1 MPHAVIPRFI
11 PLLAAAFLFCAPS
24 SGRGEPRWFKGNT
37 HTHSLWSDG
46 NDFPEMITDWYRK
59 HGYQFL
65 AISDHNILQSKEVWM
80 AVDAVEKRRKAL
92 GKTTMEKYRAR
103 FPAPWVETRE
113 DQGATFVR
121 LKKLSE
127 YRPLFEKP
135 GEFLLVEAEE
145 ISASF
150 VAENKGKVPVH
161 LNAIDPGEVMKPV
174 EGTSIRDVLRQN
186 LQAVRDQEKR
196 LGRPILAHIN
206 HPNFQWALTAED
218 IAEAVEENYVEVYN
232 GHPGIHVNGDDTR
245 IGNELIWDIANT
257 IRVGRL
263 RAHPL
268 YGMGTDDSH
277 HYHGEDN
284 SPGRGWIMVRAGEL
298 STSALIKAMRA
309 GDFYASSGVT
319 LADMGFDDNTLR
331 IRIQAEPGVRYTT
344 RIVGTLEDFDRATRE
359 IPSPKGDPH
368 PTRTGH
374 SSDVGK
380 TLATIEGPAV
390 DYRLGGKELYVRA
403 TITSS
408 KPHPNP
414 SYEGQMEMAWTQ
426 PVGWRERITGLPK

>member
-1 MPHAVIPRFI
+1 MPRTVIPRIILPF
-11 PLLAAAFLFCAPS
+11 AAAILFCAPS
-24 SGRGEPRWFKGNT
+24 SPAAGPRWFKGNT

-46 NDFPEMITDWYRK
+46 NDFPEMITDWYQK

-65 AISDHNILQSKEVWM
+65 AISDHNVLQSKEVWM

-113 DQGATFVR
+113 DEGTTFVR

-145 ISASF
+145 ISANF
-150 VAENKGKVPVH
+150 VNENKTRVPVH
-161 LNAIDPGEVMKPV
+161 INVVDPGEVLAPV
-174 EGTSIRDVLRQN
+174 TGTSIRDVLRQN
-186 LQAVRDQEKR
+186 LQAIRDQEKR
-196 LGRPILAHIN
+196 LGRPILGHVN

-232 GHPGIHVNGDDTR
+232 GHPGVHVNGDDTR
-245 IGNELIWDIANT
+245 IGTEQIWDIANT
-257 IRVGRL
+257 LRVGRL

-277 HYHGEDN
+277 HYHGEEN
-284 SPGRGWIMVRAGEL
+284 SPGRGWIMVRAETL
-298 STSALIKAMRA
+298 SAPALIKAVRA

-319 LADMGFDDNTLR
+319 LDDVGFDGKTLR
-331 IRIQAEPGVRYTT
+331 IRIHAEPGVTYST
-344 RIVGTLEDFDRATRE
+344 RIVGTLEDYDPATKE
-359 IPSPKGDPH
+359 VASPKGDPH
-368 PTRTGH
+368 PFRTRY
-374 SSDVGK
+374 SPEVGR
-380 TLATIEGPAV
+380 TLATIEGATV
-390 DYRLGGKELYVRA
+390 DYALKGKELYVRA

-414 SYEGQMEMAWTQ
+414 SFAGQAEMAWTQ
-426 PVGWRERITGLPK
+426 PVGWEKRVRSGK